1 MRNNFVENYEKM
13 SDDELIKLINGG
25 RYELLQIIIKRY
37 LHVINY
43 YADRLCPASEREDI
57 VQDASFA
64 LYSAVKNYN
73 PEKSSFSTFAS
84 LCIKRCVI
92 QNLKNISVQK
102 KIPEQLLSPIDDVE
116 LTDGN
121 SPEKIFF
128 DKENLQALTDNIRL
142 ELSDKEYNVLRLFL
156 AGDKYSDIA
165 DKLGITVKS
174 VDNSLKRIR
183 NKLNRL
189 KQ

>member
-73 PEKSSFSTFAS
+73 PEKSTFSTFAS

-92 QNLKNISVQK
+92 DGLKNDSRK
-102 KIPEQLLSPIDDVE
+102 KIIPEQLLSPIDDVE
-116 LTDGN
+116 LTDIN

-128 DKENLQALTDNIRL
+128 DKENLQSLTDNIRL